1 LEQFRFSEDL
11 DFGSL
16 DKSIE
21 LAEVKAVLE
30 EPDFLSIKKDFVST
44 ATIKIEKLQYTGPLG
59 QPNSLKLEIDYLQ
72 DVVLPPQ
79 EMEYRNVWGVETKVR
94 VMDIKEICAEKIRT
108 ISDRARYRDFYDL
121 FLILE
126 KFDFDMEEI
135 LDLIQQKEIR
145 NPISKERIQANWQVV
160 SENKEK
166 EVSTIYYSREITD
179 KEIELMFE
187 KLPFTVIEKP
197 V

>member
-1 LEQFRFSEDL
+1 
-11 DFGSL
+11 
-16 DKSIE
+16 
-21 LAEVKAVLE
+21 
-30 EPDFLSIKKDFVST
+30 
-44 ATIKIEKLQYTGPLG
+44 
-59 QPNSLKLEIDYLQ
+59 
-72 DVVLPPQ
+72 
-79 EMEYRNVWGVETKVR
+79 
-94 VMDIKEICAEKIRT
+94 
-108 ISDRARYRDFYDL
+108 
-121 FLILE
+121 
-126 KFDFDMEEI
+126 MEEI